1 MTFQAYCPYCE
12 KKVTALTVLAGN
24 ALKLALDNN
33 GDIRV
38 MRTTNAGDHVWHL
51 DNQEK
56 ENLRN
61 RVASGDIAL
70 GASS

>member
-1 MTFQAYCPYCE
+1 MTLQAYCPYCE

-24 ALKLALDNN
+24 ALKLALDSI
-33 GDIRV
+33 GDVRV
-38 MRTTNAGDHVWHL
+38 IHTTNAGDHVWHL